1 MAAYDNPGGSLICGR
16 QTVTSAGTAVQLSTT
31 PTSILEVAITAE
43 TDNTGIIVVGGST
56 VVASLSTRRGTPLQA
71 GETVVLG
78 VNDLAK
84 VYLDTTVNT
93 DGVTYTAVVA

>member
-43 TDNTGIIVVGGST
+43 TDNTGYIVVGASD
-56 VVASLSTRRGTPLQA
+56 VVASLSTRKGVPLAA
-71 GETVVLG
+71 GGSITLG
-78 VNDLAK
+78 VDNLTD
-84 VYLDTTVNT
+84 VYLDSTVST